1 MGIQEVQG
9 AKEAPAYQKKK
20 KAGNGEGFQESLMQ
34 NLRVREQDEETCADS
49 AQGKKRA
56 KKPSEAARIGVTG
69 GVRVN
74 AAMLTEAV
82 QTEKVRHMR
91 YEESDY
97 VEIAVTEGYTLKG
110 KCLDDV
116 EESVHDPS
124 QNMMHVSEKGAAVER
139 KGSQVYVEAKYE
151 DGRTEA
157 YRVEMD
163 RVSQDTTHT
172 IEWFALET
180 MREA

>member
-1 MGIQEVQG
+1 MSIQEVQG
-9 AKEAPAYQKKK
+9 AKEAPTYRNKK
-20 KAGNGEGFQESLMQ
+20 KAGSGEGFQESLMQ
-34 NLRVREQDEETCADS
+34 NLRVKEQDGETYADS
-49 AQGKKRA
+49 AQGKKRS
-56 KKPSEAARIGVTG
+56 KEPSEAARIGVTG

-91 YEESDY
+91 YEESDH

-110 KCLDDV
+110 KRLDEV
-116 EESVHDPS
+116 EEPIQEPS
-124 QNMMHVSEKGAAVER
+124 KNMAELSEGKTAEGR
-139 KGSQVYVEAKYE
+139 KGSRVYVEAKYE
-151 DGRTEA
+151 DGRVEA

-172 IEWFALET
+172 IERFALET
-180 MREA
+180 MQEA

>member
-9 AKEAPAYQKKK
+9 AKETPAYQKKR
-20 KAGNGEGFQESLMQ
+20 KAGSGEGFQESLLQ
-34 NLRVREQDEETCADS
+34 NLRVREQDEEACADS
-49 AQGKKRA
+49 AQGKKWS
-56 KKPSEAARIGVTG
+56 KEPSEAARIGVTG

-82 QTEKVRHMR
+82 QAEKVQYMR
-91 YEESDY
+91 YEESDH

-110 KCLDDV
+110 KRLDDV
-116 EESVHDPS
+116 EEPAPDQSE
-124 QNMMHVSEKGAAVER
+124 NMTEVSGVKAAKER
-139 KGSQVYVEAKYE
+139 KGSRVYVEAKYE

-172 IEWFALET
+172 IERFALET
-180 MREA
+180 MKEA

>member
-9 AKEAPAYQKKK
+9 AKEAPTYQKKK
-20 KAGNGEGFQESLMQ
+20 KAGSGEGFQESLLQ
-34 NLRVREQDEETCADS
+34 NLRSREQEEDTRADS
-49 AQGKKRA
+49 AQNGKYVKE
-56 KKPSEAARIGVTG
+56 PSEAARIAVTG

-82 QTEKVRHMR
+82 QTAKVRYMR
-91 YEESDY
+91 YEESDH

-110 KCLDDV
+110 KRLDGAEDSLR
-116 EESVHDPS
+116 EQTD
-124 QNMMHVSEKGAAVER
+124 NMTGVSETKTTEGR
-139 KGSQVYVEAKYE
+139 KGSRVYVEAKYE

-163 RVSQDTTHT
+163 RVSQDTAHV
-172 IEWFALET
+172 IERFALET